1 MFSPKSLLIASMLL
15 ILIVIEETLF
25 YRHVRSFWASTFNLI
40 DESGKDITDMST
52 SITVDRQRVIRIDPA
67 SIKDSKG
74 RPAKIDGKPQWSQA
88 KDGNFSLFPSDDG
101 FSCAVL
107 GINPTADGETIQVSA
122 SIDADLGAGTKL
134 VTKSTD
140 FTCTPG
146 QASDF
151 GLVVGD
157 ETDPA

>member
-1 MFSPKSLLIASMLL
+1 MFSQHVPLIVTIFL
-15 ILIVIEETLF
+15 ILVVIHEIC
-25 YRHVRSFWASTFNLI
+25 YRRWLRNQRAITFNLI
-40 DESGKDITDMST
+40 DESGKDITNMST
-52 SITVDRQRVIRIDPA
+52 SITVDRQRIVRIDPA
-67 SIKDSKG
+67 SIKDAKG
-74 RPAKIDGKPQWSQA
+74 RPAKIDGKPEWKQS

-101 FSCAVL
+101 FSCAIL

-122 SIDADLGAGTKL
+122 SIDADLGTGVKL

-151 GLVVGD
+151 GLIVGD